1 MRYEELKRLERETAN
16 EEPNI
21 NWHNQFNLEKDNVK
35 CVDVTKHDPV
45 NNPLHYNRKGIEC
58 INAIEASM
66 GEEEFKGYLK
76 GNAIKY
82 LWRYRYKNNAVQDLE
97 KCIWYTTKLKEVEDG
112 VEK

>member
-1 MRYEELKRLERETAN
+1 MRYEDLKRLSQEVDIKETSK
-16 EEPNI
+16 
-21 NWHNQFNLEKDNVK
+21 NWHNQFNLEKDTVK

-82 LWRYRYKNNAVQDLE
+82 LWRYKYKNNAVQDLE